1 MALLFYY
8 FYNWIVMK
16 KTYLTFVLI
25 LISISLFAQNGNGV
39 NSSVF
44 KSGEWFQFRIH
55 YGPFNASYATMQLN
69 ETNYKGKSVYHVIG
83 KGTTTGLAN
92 GYFLRWMIITKVIST
107 KWMVSHIGLFV
118 R

>member
-1 MALLFYY
+1 
-8 FYNWIVMK
+8 MK

-69 ETNYKGKSVYHVIG
+69 ETNYKGKSDISCHRQGNNHWVSE
-83 KGTTTGLAN
+83 
-92 GYFLRWMIITKVIST
+92 II
-107 KWMVSHIGLFV
+107 F
-118 R
+118 